1 MDEFEHEPI
10 PGLPQRPPPGE
21 AILWQGSPTWRAS
34 AQRSF
39 HVVGVG
45 VYFLLLSGV
54 RLVFALKSGASVLA
68 ALGSAAL
75 VMGVGLAA
83 IGLLA
88 GLAILVARTTVYTI
102 TSRRV
107 VMRFGMALPMA
118 INLPYAL
125 IHGAAL
131 KTHQDDTGDLPI
143 TLAPGNKVGYVLMWP
158 HVRPWHFNHPQPM
171 LRGVPEPIRVAAI
184 LADALR
190 AAQAS
195 VAGTAAAPAAAL
207 PGVRA
212 APATTDAATSSAPVA
227 A

>member
-54 RLVFALKSGASVLA
+54 RLVFALTSGATVLA

-125 IHGAAL
+125 IHSAAL
-131 KTHQDDTGDLPI
+131 KTHPDDTGDLPI

-190 AAQAS
+190 ASQAS
-195 VAGTAAAPAAAL
+195 VAGTAAAPAAAI
-207 PGVRA
+207 PGMRA
-212 APATTDAATSSAPVA
+212 APATTDAATSSATVA